1 MGDVDAETPVQM
13 QRGRNQDISG
23 GLLRGLR
30 AGSSHAWARLYDQL
44 APGIHRFAV
53 SCLSG
58 DAETAQD
65 VVVETLAH
73 AARDIARFDPQRSS
87 LSAWIYG
94 IARHRV
100 QSELRWCTR
109 RKSVPAWAQVSFEDL
124 SELADSHDLGARTA
138 ARLDAQRRVGELT
151 GLLSD
156 SEIELLDLSA
166 VEELPGEEI
175 SRVVGRS
182 EQATRSLLKRAKQKV
197 RRTAIEATLVV
208 GTCRRPRKGGDYR
221 YCARLFSGGE
231 DRLTGDEYGG
241 APSLSPVSD
250 EIAYCRQGTGDQVL
264 WRVSCDIWK
273 AKRDGMD
280 EVNLTEAA
288 GLGGINEY
296 PRWSPDGAMIAFVH
310 WDEPGGETAGPGE
323 AWVVKA
329 DGSEA
334 RRVVPKEIAPVH
346 GCTWSPHGLCLFGP
360 GEAALAAALPDS
372 VDLWG
377 RHARLIPAVGA
388 SMEWSPDGTR
398 VASPRAK
405 RGNLRGEPGY
415 WRQLLVMEAD
425 GSAPRVLVEQFIAD
439 AQLDARRPD
448 PFEIETRHIYDWR
461 NDLLWW
467 AGPLRPTWSPAGD
480 KIAFL
485 AALPFDP
492 EQMFCDR
499 QVDAWVY
506 DLVTRRLTKI
516 TNAPNGQQALS
527 WR

>member
-1 MGDVDAETPVQM
+1 MQV

-23 GLLRGLR
+23 ELLRGLR
-30 AGSSHAWARLYDQL
+30 AGSSQAWARLYDQL
-44 APGIHRFAV
+44 APGIHRFAT
-53 SCLSG
+53 SSLA
-58 DAETAQD
+58 DPEAAED
-65 VVVETLAH
+65 VVVESLAL
-73 AARDIARFDPQRSS
+73 AARDIARFDPQKSS

-100 QSELRWCTR
+100 QAELRRCRR

-124 SELADSHDLGARTA
+124 AELADSHDLGARTA

-156 SEIELLDLSA
+156 SEMEVLDLSA
-166 VEELPGEEI
+166 VEELPGQEI

-197 RRTAIEATLVV
+197 RRTAIEGTLFV
-208 GTCRRPRKGGDYR
+208 GSCRRPREGGDYR
-221 YCARLFSGGE
+221 LCARLFSGGE
-231 DRLTGDEYGG
+231 DWLTGDEYGG
-241 APSLSPVSD
+241 GVSVSPVGD
-250 EIAYCRQGTGDQVL
+250 EIVYHRQGTGDQVL
-264 WRVSCDIWK
+264 WPVSCDIWK
-273 AKRDGMD
+273 AKRDGS
-280 EVNLTEAA
+280 EPVNLTEAA
-288 GLGGINEY
+288 GLRGINCY
-296 PRWSPDGAMIAFVH
+296 PRWSPDGTMVAFAH

-334 RRVVPKEIAPVH
+334 RRVAPKEIAPVH
-346 GCTWSPHGLCLFGP
+346 GCTWSPHGLCLFGR
-360 GEAALAAALPDS
+360 EAMAGPPALPDS

-377 RHARLIPAVGA
+377 RQVRLIPPAGA

-405 RGNLRGEPGY
+405 RGNLGGEPGY

-425 GSAPRVLVEQFIAD
+425 GSRPRVLVEQFIAD

-461 NDLLWW
+461 SDLLWH

>member
-1 MGDVDAETPVQM
+1 MDGRTPVRV
-13 QRGRNQDISG
+13 QRMHNQGISG
-23 GLLRGLR
+23 DLLRGLR
-30 AGSSHAWARLYDQL
+30 AGSSHAWATLYDQL
-44 APGIHRFAV
+44 GPGIHRFAV

-58 DAETAQD
+58 DAEAAED

-73 AARDIARFDPQRSS
+73 AARDIARFDPQKSS

-100 QSELRWCTR
+100 QAELRWCTR
-109 RKSVPAWAQVSFEDL
+109 RKSIPAWAQVSFEDL

-182 EQATRSLLKRAKQKV
+182 AQATRSLLKRAKQKV
-197 RRTAIEATLVV
+197 RRTTIEGTLVV
-208 GTCRRPRKGGDYR
+208 GTGRAAGKEGDYLT
-221 YCARLFSGGE
+221 CAHLFSGSE
-231 DRLTGDEYGG
+231 DWLTGDEFG
-241 APSLSPVSD
+241 AGPQFSPVSD
-250 EIAYCRQGTGDQVL
+250 EIAYFLQGAGVQQY
-264 WRVSCDIWK
+264 RPVSGHIWK
-273 AKRDGMD
+273 AKRDGS
-280 EVNLTEAA
+280 EAVNLSEAA
-288 GLGGINEY
+288 GLRGIDLY
-296 PRWSPDGAMIAFVH
+296 PRWSPDGTMIAFIH
-310 WDEPGGETAGPGE
+310 WDEPGGELVGPGE
-323 AWVVKA
+323 AWVLKA

-334 RRVVPKEIAPVH
+334 RRVAPKEIAPL
-346 GCTWSPHGLCLFGP
+346 GATLTWSPDGSRLLCEVKGDLLSVP
-360 GEAALAAALPDS
+360 PLS

-377 RHARLIPAVGA
+377 RHVRLVPGVGG
-388 SMEWSPDGTR
+388 STDWSPDGTR
-398 VASPRAK
+398 VARNRAK
-405 RGNLRGEPGY
+405 RGHVEGEPGY
-415 WRQLLVMEAD
+415 WRQLLVMDAD
-425 GSAPRVLVEQFIAD
+425 GSRPRVLVEQFIAD
-439 AQLDARRPD
+439 AQLDAHCPGQV
-448 PFEIETRHIYDWR
+448 EIEAGPAFDWR
-461 NDLLWW
+461 NDVLCW
-467 AGPLRPTWSPAGD
+467 AGPLRPTWSPRGD

-492 EQMFCDR
+492 ERMAFNR

-516 TNAPNGQQALS
+516 TNWPRKQNSLS